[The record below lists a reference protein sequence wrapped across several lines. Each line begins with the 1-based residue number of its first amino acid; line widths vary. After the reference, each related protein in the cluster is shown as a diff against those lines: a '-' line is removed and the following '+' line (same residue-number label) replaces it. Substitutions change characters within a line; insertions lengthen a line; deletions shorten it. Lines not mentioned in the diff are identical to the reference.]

1 MPVILV
7 KIEQKKYK
15 KANKNNRKGI
25 RERNNIIRIR
35 NNSKIYNQLEMYLES
50 SIIINNLT

>member
-15 KANKNNRKGI
+15 KANKNTGESI
-25 RERNNIIRIR
+25 IERNNTSRIR
-35 NNSKIYNQLEMYLES
+35 NNSKIYNQLEMYFKQN
-50 SIIINNLT
+50 IIFNNLT

>member
-15 KANKNNRKGI
+15 KANKNTGEGI
-25 RERNNIIRIR
+25 IERNNTSRIR
-35 NNSKIYNQLEMYLES
+35 NNSKIYNQLEMYFK
-50 SIIINNLT
+50 